1 MRLDITPPAV
11 VEVGA
16 AVFIDP
22 VVEEPVVN
30 LPPTESPTDTGTS
43 AKATNAGDWKTP
55 VWKTVHRTIR
65 IDNTDLLS
73 FIMFLLTTI
82 NDDIAHLTL
91 L

>member
-1 MRLDITPPAV
+1 

-43 AKATNAGDWKTP
+43 ARAINAGDWKTP

-65 IDNTDLLS
+65 TDTTDLLS
-73 FIMFLLTTI
+73 FILLFLLKTL
-82 NDDIAHLTL
+82 NNGIAHLKTI
-91 L
+91 